1 MENLKRELL
10 LFVERAIRDATARIN
25 LLVDAGIAKLVKD
38 DRGVVVLQ
46 VEQLD
51 GELDDQVEYWQPY
64 GVSFRPP
71 VDSEVL
77 FASVAGDRGFA
88 VATCVQ
94 KRDQRPKNS
103 NAGEGGLYYMGE
115 WKVFLADDGTVSLG
129 AKAASDYAALAS
141 LVEAELDKIRNAIAA
156 GVPVAMDGG
165 AGLLASILANLSA
178 NPRGDVGS
186 TTVKV
191 EP

>member
-1 MENLKRELL
+1 MTDNLKRELL

-25 LLVDAGIAKLVKD
+25 LLVDAGLAKLVKD

-46 VEQLD
+46 VEQVN

-88 VATCVQ
+88 VATVMQ
-94 KRDQRPKNS
+94 KRDQRPKNVNS
-103 NAGEGGLYYMGE
+103 GEGGLYYMGE
-115 WKVFLADDGTVSLG
+115 WKVFLADDGSVHLG
-129 AKAASDYAALAS
+129 TKDPSDYVALAS
-141 LVEAELDKIRNAIAA
+141 LVKAELDAIKLYLDAHTHTHAMGPTGPPAA
-156 GVPVAMDGG
+156 PMPDPGE
-165 AGLLASILANLSA
+165 
-178 NPRGDVGS
+178 VGS
-186 TTVKV
+186 TTIKA
-191 EP
+191 E